1 MRSSRIVF
9 LSCLLSTAFY
19 FCSPTLIT
27 TSSSF
32 IELPAGRPSVR
43 KLSMLSP
50 YDKHKYHKV
59 KIGEDQI
66 KGSSTVAEG
75 SMALKRTRSG
85 QDNLDHEFVY
95 HIDYHGVTTHP
106 TPTPR
111 HPKP

>member
-59 KIGEDQI
+59 KVSSKVPLNVKVFSEDLPKDCI
-66 KGSSTVAEG
+66 PACYTPI
-75 SMALKRTRSG
+75 
-85 QDNLDHEFVY
+85 N
-95 HIDYHGVTTHP
+95 IDLVIF
-106 TPTPR
+106 
-111 HPKP
+111 